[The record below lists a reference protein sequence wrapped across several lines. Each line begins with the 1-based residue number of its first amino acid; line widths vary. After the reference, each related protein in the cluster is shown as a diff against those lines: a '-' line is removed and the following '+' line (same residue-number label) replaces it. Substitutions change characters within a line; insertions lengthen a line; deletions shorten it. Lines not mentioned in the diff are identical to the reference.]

1 MRTIHPSEFI
11 HPEDEAARRQLE
23 AIPGFAPAL
32 KLILRAGLEQ
42 YFHGTNMANKIRL
55 SSNQLPDLYKR
66 LPPFCNLLGIEEP
79 EFYLEMNP
87 MPNAY
92 TFGDTRV
99 FLTITSG
106 LVEYLEDDEL
116 NAVIAHE
123 CGHIVCRHVLYH
135 TMGSLILRGVS
146 ELGIAGNLLA
156 PLQLG
161 LLYWSRRS
169 EFSADRAAAAVSGS
183 PEPVVETM
191 VRLAGGPKS
200 LTSDVNIEAF
210 ANQANDYE
218 MLKENRW
225 DRILQ
230 TLAIMNQDHPFL
242 AVRLREIRKWAATEQ
257 FKRIA
262 DALADYHGENCPN
275 CGRTLSEDWIFCKH
289 CGYKLK

>member
-1 MRTIHPSEFI
+1 MISPSEFI

-23 AIPGFAPAL
+23 AIPGFAPVL
-32 KLILRAGLEQ
+32 KLILRIGLEH

-55 SSNQLPDLYKR
+55 STKQLPNLYKR
-66 LPPFCNLLGIEEP
+66 LPPLCAGLGIEEP

-106 LVEYLEDDEL
+106 LVEYLDDNEL

-123 CGHIVCRHVLYH
+123 CGHIACRHVLYH
-135 TMGSLILRGVS
+135 TMGSLVIKGVS
-146 ELGIAGNLLA
+146 ELGIAGNLLT

-161 LLYWSRRS
+161 LLYWIRRS
-169 EFSADRAAAAVSGS
+169 EFSADRAAAAVMGS

-191 VRLAGGPKS
+191 VRLAGGPKA
-200 LTSDVNIEAF
+200 LTNDVNLDEF
-210 ANQANDYE
+210 ANQALAYE
-218 MLKENRW
+218 TLKENRW
-225 DRILQ
+225 DRLLQ
-230 TLAIMNQDHPFL
+230 TLAIMNQDHPFH
-242 AVRLREIRKWAATEQ
+242 AVRLREIRKWAQGDAFQ
-257 FKRIA
+257 RIV
-262 DALADYHGENCPN
+262 DALKNQGDQSCPR
-275 CGRTLSEDWIFCKH
+275 CRKTISSDWAFCKH